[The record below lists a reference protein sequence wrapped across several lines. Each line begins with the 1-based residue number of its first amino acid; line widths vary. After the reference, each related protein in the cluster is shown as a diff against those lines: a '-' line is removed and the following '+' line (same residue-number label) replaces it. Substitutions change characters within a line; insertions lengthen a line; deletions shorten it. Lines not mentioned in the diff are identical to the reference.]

1 MNMILQTKER
11 TNERRQDFMAQVPKR
26 ETAEGWVVPDYSQIW
41 KQEGSCDSISDK
53 RHQLKQFDCLGGVAR
68 AVQGG
73 SMTKPELIKAL
84 EGLPDDTRIYIPS
97 IEVAGDIMPASY
109 VQVDYVGDG
118 GIVKV
123 LIIGARE

>member
-1 MNMILQTKER
+1 MNK
-11 TNERRQDFMAQVPKR
+11 AK
-26 ETAEGWVVPDYSQIW
+26 
-41 KQEGSCDSISDK
+41 
-53 RHQLKQFDCLGGVAR
+53 
-68 AVQGG
+68 
-73 SMTKPELIKAL
+73 LIKEL
-84 EGLPDDTRIYIPS
+84 EGLPDDTKIYVPS

>member
-1 MNMILQTKER
+1 MYI
-11 TNERRQDFMAQVPKR
+11 
-26 ETAEGWVVPDYSQIW
+26 
-41 KQEGSCDSISDK
+41 
-53 RHQLKQFDCLGGVAR
+53 CLGREAR
-68 AVQGG
+68 AIQGG
-73 SMTKPELIKAL
+73 FMNKAELIKEL
-84 EGLPDDTRIYIPS
+84 EGLPDDTRIYVPS